1 MKSIILV
8 AVMLIGIAALSMA
21 MTIGFCVSTLSNPY
35 FVPFQTGAEAAA
47 KLLGVNLI
55 FLNANNSNSTEL
67 NEVED
72 LIQRKVDAIVL
83 DPTDSYALIPA
94 VEAANKAGIPVIDI
108 DRVVYGGK
116 VAWFMGCNN
125 IEYGEMEAESA
136 VKLLNGKGNIAIL
149 TGIPGASA
157 TRDRDK
163 GIDEIL
169 SKYPDIKVV
178 ARQTAQ
184 FDKATAMS
192 VFESMLGAHPD
203 IDAVIAENDEMA
215 LGAIQAIKTMGR
227 KGIMV
232 IGGDGIL
239 EGLEAVKDGTEAVDV
254 ALVDQPYTIAGL
266 GVIAAYLTVRGETL
280 TPATLGVKLVAVTK
294 DDVDEYI
301 NLVKQGF

>member
-1 MKSIILV
+1 MKSIVLI
-8 AVMLIGIAALSMA
+8 AVMLVGITVLSMA

-35 FVPFQTGAEAAA
+35 FVPFQSGAQAAA
-47 KLLGVNLI
+47 KLLGINLI

-83 DPTDSYALIPA
+83 DPTDSEALVPA
-94 VEAANKAGIPVIDI
+94 VIAANKAGIPVIDI

-125 IEYGEMEAESA
+125 VEYGEMEAQSA
-136 VKLLNGKGNIAIL
+136 AELLNGKGNIVIL

-163 GIDEIL
+163 GIDEVL

-192 VFESMLGAHPD
+192 VMESILLAHPD
-203 IDAVIAENDEMA
+203 INAVIAENDEMA

-227 KGIMV
+227 SGIIV

-239 EGLEAVKDGTEAVDV
+239 EGLEAVKDGTETVDV

-266 GVIAAYLTVRGETL
+266 GVIAAYLTVRGVTL
-280 TPATLGVKLVAVTK
+280 EPNTLGVKLVAVTK
-294 DDVDEYI
+294 ANVDQYI
-301 NLVKQGF
+301 KLVEQGF